1 MFQFSAAWCFRSIP
15 ARDGCRWLAQN
26 GRKMDVSTLK
36 RTDLVGPMKRAVN
49 SAKGREQGVTKATK
63 VGADMHG

>member
-36 RTDLVGPMKRAVN
+36 RTDLVGPMVQYYFNLGMIVN
-49 SAKGREQGVTKATK
+49 C
-63 VGADMHG
+63 